1 MPDLLHGAND
11 ADWKICK
18 ICTSFDTIK
27 PVMDFAPYTSVV
39 CQSNS
44 EHMSVSDRQ
53 YRRLHQSPA
62 IPYAWARE
70 AARRLDLGLVDRASM
85 KRLPVGLI
93 KDGGPGKM
101 TNQEHIPD
109 ALWSFHAEKSDLV
122 MLALEFQRQRQ
133 WYFSLR
139 LALYLFVHIVSLC
152 EARTLT
158 RASGIPVFVMAV
170 TYTGD
175 RPWVPIDG
183 NELWTDTARQYMTM
197 PDFPILYYDVRH
209 CEPQD
214 LPDTAELRIMM
225 EGERELQHHTLYG
238 HKLARELQLLE
249 DPESRDVLARFLA
262 EFSEHWPRHISQPD
276 GTLQLVEV
284 KWDRVQTAED
294 YLMAT
299 SVYSDAFSRLR
310 QDLREEVRE
319 EVREG
324 LREEV
329 REEVREDALREGRQ
343 EDALK
348 ILGTVLEQDQLA
360 SLARAWRQSGWFP
373 NLDAVLAVRDGTQ
386 SWTFLLPTES
396 PPASNNS

>member
-1 MPDLLHGAND
+1 MQILERVHAHYSSSPHHFEGL
-11 ADWKICK
+11 
-18 ICTSFDTIK
+18 TSL
-27 PVMDFAPYTSVV
+27 V
-39 CQSNS
+39 
-44 EHMSVSDRQ
+44 
-53 YRRLHQSPA
+53 
-62 IPYAWARE
+62 
-70 AARRLDLGLVDRASM
+70 ARRLSGPDCTRGWVT
-85 KRLPVGLI
+85 KRSG
-93 KDGGPGKM
+93 DGGIDFVSRWPAG
-101 TNQEHIPD
+101 TGFSTASLVVLGQATVLPPE
-109 ALWSFHAEKSDLV
+109 SGTVSGTDLARV
-122 MLALEFQRQRQ
+122 TARLQHGWLGVFVTTEPAQDGYPIVLINGQHLAQVLQKEMAAIGLALEMLFEREAH
-133 WYFSLR
+133 WYTSNLDMG
-139 LALYLFVHIVSLC
+139 
-152 EARTLT
+152 
-158 RASGIPVFVMAV
+158 SGILIFVMAV
-170 TYTGD
+170 TYTGE
-175 RPWVPIDG
+175 RQWTLSDG
-183 NELWTDTARQYMTM
+183 NELWIETARWHMTM
-197 PDFPILYYDVRH
+197 LDFPILYYDVRH

-262 EFSEHWPRHISQPD
+262 EFSDHWPRHISQPD

-329 REEVREDALREGRQ
+329 REEALREGRQ

-396 PPASNNS
+396 PSASNNS